1 MSSLPMASQSVETP
15 AATEPALHVC
25 SICGRS
31 FMRRDHLK
39 RHKQTHITEKPIE
52 CNYCGRKF
60 ARSATPRAA
69 SRWPKAGLERLHSL
83 ISPPQNVLVLRHF
96 TCQVFWRFSV

>member
-1 MSSLPMASQSVETP
+1 EAS
-15 AATEPALHVC
+15 LHVC
-25 SICGRS
+25 SICKRR

-60 ARSATPRAA
+60 ARRDAA
-69 SRWPKAGLERLHSL
+69 RRHEQLHAGQRPGLRGFTASSRLLKTCSFCAISHIRCSGDFPCSRCVEKSL
-83 ISPPQNVLVLRHF
+83 Q
-96 TCQVFWRFSV
+96 CQY

>member
-83 ISPPQNVLVLRHF
+83 IS
-96 TCQVFWRFSV
+96 